1 MALPEISEAELR
13 FVEEYCKDKNGTR
26 AALAAGV
33 STTYQGARQA
43 ASKLLTKP
51 DIKSWVRYLLGRQAK
66 ALKFRPSKVLRN
78 WMLAA
83 TTDLTYFEVTAD
95 GRLTTAPGVPREYLR
110 AVRKMK
116 QTRTEFGGKVEVKT
130 EIELRDPFGPETKL
144 MEHYGEL
151 PPEPSGGGMTI
162 EDAVRLRDALARRA
176 RLGGDLPGGV
186 PVVPEGGAAD
196 GGVPQ

>member
-43 ASKLLTKP
+43 ASK
-51 DIKSWVRYLLGRQAK
+51 
-66 ALKFRPSKVLRN
+66 VLRN

-110 AVRKMK
+110 VVRKMK